1 MCRAQ
6 DKGESRIQIMRIT
19 QTKRGAGGGGAESA
33 AKRRLPKRRW
43 EGDFGR
49 RTSKKMPSMGELK
62 IIF

>member
-1 MCRAQ
+1 
-6 DKGESRIQIMRIT
+6 MRIT